1 MTFTSFLMTEKYVF
15 FVRESNLL
23 IDAITNVYIR

>member
-15 FVRESNLL
+15 FVRESNL
-23 IDAITNVYIR
+23 IDPITNVYIR